1 MTNDSDFFVFDVP
14 GVIHLGWMIKDIDIS
29 RTSHSMDVYPH
40 DRMLERLNLNCSS
53 IRYLAFL
60 CGNDFVDSVGFC
72 CSFYIRWTL
81 MWTLMCKS
89 AKVLVIP
96 TRPL

>member
-1 MTNDSDFFVFDVP
+1 MFDVP
-14 GVIHLGWMIKDIDIS
+14 GVIHLKWMMEKIS
-29 RTSHSMDVYPH
+29 NCGELDSIDVYPH
-40 DRMLERLNLNCSS
+40 DRMLERLHLNCSS

-72 CSFYIRWTL
+72 CSFYIRWAL

-96 TRPL
+96 TKPL